1 MKKTCFRDRA
11 THRAGAVVHWSVGS
25 SAAIELELPVSVE
38 SKQLT
43 TEDLRTLIRDVP
55 DFPKEGIL
63 FRDITPLLAD
73 RDAFR
78 HTIAAMAEPYQD
90 IDHVVCIESRG
101 FILGAPIAY
110 KLDAGL
116 VPVRKAGRLPSQTL
130 SENYSLEY
138 GVDTVEIHRD
148 AIKPGER
155 VLIVDDL
162 LATGGTVHAAI
173 RLVERLGASLVGVA
187 VLVELSD
194 LGGRDRLAEYPVSSL
209 IIY

>member
-1 MKKTCFRDRA
+1 MPL
-11 THRAGAVVHWSVGS
+11 
-25 SAAIELELPVSVE
+25 IELEIPVTVE
-38 SKQLT
+38 AKPMT
-43 TEDLRTLIRDVP
+43 TDDLRALIRDIP
-55 DFPKEGIL
+55 DFPQEGIL

-73 RDAFR
+73 RNAFR
-78 HTIAAMAEPYQD
+78 HAIAVMSEPYQD

-110 KLDAGL
+110 ELDAGL
-116 VPVRKAGRLPSQTL
+116 VPVRKIGRLPSQTL
-130 SENYSLEY
+130 QEDYSLEY
-138 GVDTVEIHRD
+138 GVNTVEIHQD

-173 RLVERLGASLVGVA
+173 KLVERLGASLVGVT

-194 LGGRDRLAEYPVSSL
+194 LGGRERLAGYAVNSV
-209 IIY
+209 IVY

>member
-1 MKKTCFRDRA
+1 M
-11 THRAGAVVHWSVGS
+11 
-25 SAAIELELPVSVE
+25 SVE

-43 TEDLRTLIRDVP
+43 TEDLRALIRDVP

-78 HTIAAMAEPYQD
+78 HTIAAMAKPYQD

-194 LGGRDRLAEYPVSSL
+194 LGGRDRLAEYPVRSL

>member
-1 MKKTCFRDRA
+1 MTID
-11 THRAGAVVHWSVGS
+11 
-25 SAAIELELPVSVE
+25 
-38 SKQLT
+38 
-43 TEDLRTLIRDVP
+43 DLRALIRDIP
-55 DFPKEGIL
+55 DFPTEGIL

-78 HTIAAMAEPYQD
+78 CAIRAMAEPYSD

-116 VPVRKAGRLPSQTL
+116 VPVRKVGRLPADTL
-130 SENYSLEY
+130 SEDYSLEY
-138 GVDTVEIHRD
+138 GVNTVEIHQD

-155 VLIVDDL
+155 VIIVDDL

-173 RLVERLGASLVGVA
+173 KLVERLQATLVGVS
-187 VLVELSD
+187 VLIELSE
-194 LGGRDRLAEYPVSSL
+194 LGGRERLTGYPVQSL
-209 IIY
+209 IVY

>member
-1 MKKTCFRDRA
+1 MTND
-11 THRAGAVVHWSVGS
+11 AG
-25 SAAIELELPVSVE
+25 
-38 SKQLT
+38 QMT
-43 TEDLRTLIRDVP
+43 TEDLRALIRDIP

-78 HTIAAMAEPYQD
+78 HVVAAMAEPYQD

-116 VPVRKAGRLPSQTL
+116 VPVRKVGRLPSRTL
-130 SENYSLEY
+130 QEDYALEY
-138 GVDTVEIHRD
+138 GVNTVEIHVD

-155 VLIVDDL
+155 VIIVDDL

-173 RLVERLGASLVGVA
+173 KLVERLGAALIGVN
-187 VLVELSD
+187 VLVELRD
-194 LGGRDRLAEYPVSSL
+194 LGGRERLAGYPVESL
-209 IIY
+209 IVY